1 MGFEQTTFGEYA
13 KVQGGNA
20 YKSKDFIEKSS
31 NKVLKI
37 KNVRFGTV
45 NYDDSGYISDELAE
59 ATKAWQAKEGDIL
72 ISMTGSGPNAPQSL
86 VGRVARVWKDEP
98 AAWINQRV
106 GRIQLKDEGMIHP
119 DFLFYLLSLPQSQEF
134 LVSNSSGSA
143 NQANISGKII
153 ELLPCPKV
161 SFNQSKSIAGI
172 ARSLDEKIILNNQTN
187 QTLEQMAQALFK
199 SWFVDFDPVFDNLLA
214 SVDFKLENLET
225 SLPDELKQKAQRRL
239 AALNSLHNADECKAS
254 LSALAHELQAQLP
267 TKETTKEATKD
278 ATQSAVQISGKA
290 VETPVKVNLN
300 ANPKILAQ
308 HANTHAHFPNEFE
321 HNEQLGWIP
330 KGWVTKSFG
339 ELLENT
345 IGGDWG
351 KESADEKHTIQSRI
365 IRGTD
370 IPALKSGGESKSPL
384 RWVEEK
390 KLKTRKIEFA
400 DIIIEISGGSP
411 TQPTGRSIFMS
422 KGILKRLGGI
432 IEPASFC
439 RRFRPLNKKLGLL
452 ASAHLQK
459 IYDDGKTWEYQN
471 QSTGISNFQTKIFLE
486 NEVVLIPDNKVLGM
500 FYNIVINFIDRKDL
514 EESEVLTK
522 LRDTLLPKLI
532 SGELQIPDLA
542 TDDETV
548 D

>member
-1 MGFEQTTFGEYA
+1 MGSNWKRYSFEDCMEAIIDYRGKTPKKTTSGIPLITA
-13 KVQGGNA
+13 K
-20 YKSKDFIEKSS
+20 I
-31 NKVLKI
+31 I
-37 KNVRFGTV
+37 KNGSIQPVKEFIAE
-45 NYDDSGYISDELAE
+45 DDYESWMRRGIPKAGDVVLTTEAPLGEVAQLDERKIALAQRVI
-59 ATKAWQAKEGDIL
+59 TLRGKAKFLDNTFLKYLL
-72 ISMTGSGPNAPQSL
+72 ISNDVQHQLDGRGTGTTVKGIKQSEL
-86 VGRVARVWKDEP
+86 R
-98 AAWINQRV
+98 
-106 GRIQLKDEGMIHP
+106 QLELPIP
-119 DFLFYLLSLPQSQEF
+119 DFNTQL
-134 LVSNSSGSA
+134 
-143 NQANISGKII
+143 
-153 ELLPCPKV
+153 
-161 SFNQSKSIAGI
+161 SIAKILGD
-172 ARSLDEKIILNNQTN
+172 LDKKIHLNNQTN

-214 SVDFKLENLET
+214 NVDFNLENLAT

-239 AALNSLHNADECKAS
+239 AALNSLHNATECKDS
-254 LSALAHELQAQLP
+254 LSALAHELQAQ
-267 TKETTKEATKD
+267 
-278 ATQSAVQISGKA
+278 TQASEQVLGKA
-290 VETPVKVNLN
+290 AETPVKANFN
-300 ANPKILAQ
+300 ANPKILTQ
-308 HANTHAHFPNEFE
+308 HANTHAHFPSEFE

-330 KGWVTKSFG
+330 KGWVTKPFG

-351 KESADEKHTIQSRI
+351 KEFADEKHTIQSRI

-422 KGILKRLGGI
+422 QGIIKRLGGI

-439 RRFRPLNKKLGLL
+439 RRFRPLDKKLGLL
-452 ASAHLQK
+452 ASVHLQK

-500 FYNIVINFIDRKDL
+500 FYNIAINFIDRKDL

-532 SGELQIPDLA
+532 SGELQIPDVA
-542 TDDETV
+542 TMKK
-548 D
+548 